1 MCSSVEAI
9 DNERNGVDVF
19 GRTSEAK
26 AEANQLRADLDSAH
40 DRLRR
45 RDDLSGPY
53 EVKVIPDP
61 QEQHQA
67 AILADFQTATKA
79 NTEAK
84 ACLLHAEQ
92 VAAQASVALVEARRA
107 MRRVTDGVV

>member
-1 MCSSVEAI
+1 
-9 DNERNGVDVF
+9 VF
-19 GRTSEAK
+19 GRSQQPPPSWDEQRTASVEGKAIYGGVPLHEAERIWQRTS
-26 AEANQLRADLDSAH
+26 
-40 DRLRR
+40 
-45 RDDLSGPY
+45 
-53 EVKVIPDP
+53 

-67 AILADFQTATKA
+67 AILCDFQTATKA